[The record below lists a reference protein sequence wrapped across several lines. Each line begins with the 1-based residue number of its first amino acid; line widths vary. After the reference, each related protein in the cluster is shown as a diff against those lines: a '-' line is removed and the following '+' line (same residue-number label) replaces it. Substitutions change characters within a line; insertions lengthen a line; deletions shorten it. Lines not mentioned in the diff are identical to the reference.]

1 MDVMEAIKRRR
12 SIRSFKPERIPEDVL
27 GKLLEALRLAPTGGN
42 QQPFK
47 FIVVQEQGVKEKL
60 AAACRWKPGMPKG
73 HEFVAEAPA
82 VIVACG
88 LEKDGVT
95 RYYKNGETFLTS
107 GMAPDA
113 IDRDPI
119 EYLNLMPVDL
129 AIALDHLTL
138 VATEEGLGTCWV
150 AALDEREV
158 KKVLSV
164 PDDIRV
170 LFVMPVGY
178 TEPWPEPRP
187 RKTLDEI
194 VCYDRYR

>member
-12 SIRSFKPERIPEDVL
+12 SIRSFKPEKIPEDVL

-47 FIVVQEQGVKEKL
+47 FIIVREQGVKEKL
-60 AAACRWKPGMPKG
+60 ATACRLKPGRPKG
-73 HEFVAEAPA
+73 REFVAEAPA

-88 LEKDGVT
+88 LEKDGIT
-95 RYYKNGETFLTS
+95 RYYRDGETFLTA
-107 GMAPDA
+107 GITPDE
-113 IDRDPI
+113 IDKDPI

-138 VATEEGLGTCWV
+138 VATEERLGTCWI

-178 TEPWPEPRP
+178 TESCPEPRP
-187 RKTLDEI
+187 PKNHRN
-194 VCYDRYR
+194 